1 MRQPLAQRLDG
12 WARGLMPTLSVLFLV
27 LMSAVPSGLPNFAGT
42 SPCYSIIGV
51 FYWSVFRPDLLPAA
65 VVFMAGLLQDILLGA
80 LGPQRAGT
88 VGAGSPSASAEV
100 LGRPFYILWF
110 GFLAI

>member
-65 VVFMAGLLQDILLGA
+65 VVFMAGSLQDILLGTP
-80 LGPQRAGT
+80 LGHYR
-88 VGAGSPSASAEV
+88 SS
-100 LGRPFYILWF
+100 
-110 GFLAI
+110 

>member
-12 WARGLMPTLSVLFLV
+12 WARGLMPALSVLFLV

-51 FYWSVFRPDLLPAA
+51 FYWSVFRPDLLP
-65 VVFMAGLLQDILLGA
+65 
-80 LGPQRAGT
+80 
-88 VGAGSPSASAEV
+88 
-100 LGRPFYILWF
+100 
-110 GFLAI
+110 